1 MPPLLFSLKVWWK
14 LGLERTS
21 VWELTLGP
29 WLSHEAKSFQA
40 ADAAGNKMFLALAVC
55 GHHPRSSKVHR
66 CLGLTPRFWYNFL
79 GIWIWSFPD
88 DFDVQLNWEPLL
100 AASHS
105 EVIPTC
111 RGRLALKSLQ
121 GAEQNPNTAIPA
133 EHASYFAPTV
143 LRGSRLRYT
152 GWWAGGAANLSSW
165 MKNKDSSAPSTKYT
179 WCYMS
184 GTFVIFN
191 PI

>member
-1 MPPLLFSLKVWWK
+1 MWWK
-14 LGLERTS
+14 LGLEKTS

-29 WLSHEAKSFQA
+29 WLSHKAKSFQA

-79 GIWIWSFPD
+79 GIWILSFPD

-111 RGRLALKSLQ
+111 RERLALKSLQ

-133 EHASYFAPTV
+133 EHAAILHLQFWEEAGWGTQDGGQGALQICQAGWRISIEPLAQNTLDV
-143 LRGSRLRYT
+143 T
-152 GWWAGGAANLSSW
+152 GVELLLSLIPY
-165 MKNKDSSAPSTKYT
+165 KVI
-179 WCYMS
+179 S
-184 GTFVIFN
+184 GLCR
-191 PI
+191 